1 MGHRGEEDGCGD
13 RSGRVKREAGR
24 KGALCRCPGP
34 LEVLS
39 QCSEGVASSSW
50 EVLRSGGARGRGVS
64 FTVPHLMVLTILTEG
79 ARQDAAVPPGTRAPA
94 AHVNTVLPSV
104 RPVTGCGPRGN
115 ENTGKRF
122 DGGFP

>member
-1 MGHRGEEDGCGD
+1 M
-13 RSGRVKREAGR
+13 
-24 KGALCRCPGP
+24 
-34 LEVLS
+34 
-39 QCSEGVASSSW
+39 
-50 EVLRSGGARGRGVS
+50 S
-64 FTVPHLMVLTILTEG
+64 FTVPHLAVLTIVTEG
-79 ARQDAAVPPGTRAPA
+79 ARQDAAVPPGTRALA